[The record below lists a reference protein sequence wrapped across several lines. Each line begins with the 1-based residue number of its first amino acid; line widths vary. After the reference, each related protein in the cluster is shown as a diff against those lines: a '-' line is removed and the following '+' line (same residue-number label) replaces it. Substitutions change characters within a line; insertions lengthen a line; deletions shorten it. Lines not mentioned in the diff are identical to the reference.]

1 MTQTIN
7 SIHGFPAFVARV
19 MQAAGGAA
27 AFIQALHNDAVVA
40 QEKRKKL
47 NDDLRRQL
55 KEEIGDDEGLLDAMR
70 MKKSNPKLLALQ
82 HKFGLSNVP
91 IGHSPVR
98 ELDRR
103 TL

>member
-7 SIHGFPAFVARV
+7 IHGFPAFAARV
-19 MQAAGGAA
+19 IQAAGGAA
-27 AFIQALHNDAVVA
+27 AFIQDIHNDAVVA

-82 HKFGLSNVP
+82 HKFGLSNIP
-91 IGHSPVR
+91 ISNSPVR
-98 ELDRR
+98 EMNRR
-103 TL
+103 